1 MSNTLFKKVTASVAA
16 LSVVLSIVSPV
27 TGVKAADDSVEAA
40 NRLASL
46 GVIVDSSSNPNA
58 YNLGSSITRREM
70 LKVMMNLS
78 SVEVTD
84 TCEGK
89 FSDLPKTDWGCK
101 YAEAALNAGFI
112 AANPKFR
119 PNDLVTEAEALKMI
133 MQARGVA
140 KKEGVADWSEAYR
153 QAAVEA
159 GIVAEGT
166 KLSTTT
172 SAKRSM
178 VFVSADSAV
187 TSTTS
192 DETTTDDSDVNL
204 DDLFGDLFDEDGTD
218 ATTDE
223 TTDED
228 MTSDEE
234 TTDEEVTSNVKAG
247 DLEVSLSAETPA
259 ASDIPD
265 SVNGVEVAKFDFT
278 AWDEDISV
286 TSLKLKR
293 VGLGSA
299 SAVEDVAVFGNGSR
313 LSKTKT
319 FNSSDDYAEI
329 TLSPALVVKAWETE
343 TVTVKVNTE
352 ATAGNFAVELVSVG
366 SSAANVEGAPVTWET
381 FQVKAVDTSSITI
394 STDGTSSN
402 PKLGADQSEIL
413 KFKVKNNWQEN
424 ETVTVSEV
432 TLREGGTIDEEDEL
446 ENVSLYYNGSSVA
459 STAKMNGKYV
469 TFELASPIEIKES
482 NTAKFVVK
490 ADIVGGA
497 GDTVEFYLD
506 NVLDISATASKN
518 GYVTVSSSLAQTDT
532 SAVTVQAWEVTLID
546 VDAETTK
553 IREDKD
559 DVVLGKVKITTA
571 AGKNLELDQFWVKLT
586 LVETSGNPAANNLV
600 GDILSNIELYDETT
614 GTTYD
619 LAVTGTDNSLTEAYW
634 DTDMGIALPSGTTT
648 TFAIRADTAT
658 TITGFDGL
666 TITPSIT
673 VGSFGANG
681 WLYIKETEDDSQVT
695 DITPSALSFKTI
707 NGSESSAT
715 VTVLNLSSTKNA
727 VVGSKD
733 VEALSFEVKADESS
747 KLTLDEVV
755 VDGQAGSAFDSSL
768 VSELKLYKGSV
779 SDANLLDK
787 VSGSQISSE
796 KATFDGFDVEIAA
809 NAKQTFIVTVSLVDD
824 STNNGDTIN
833 LAIDSDGTNLEVSM
847 EDVDGDD
854 VVYADATDEA
864 STRTITV
871 KGAGSLKV
879 VVDTTD
885 SQVDKTKNILWGTTS
900 SFVASYELTAVNEDV
915 LVKDFTIT
923 SALANLQ
930 YYVSEVVV
938 YANDKTTEIAR
949 ETVTSSTVE
958 FENED
963 FVVAEWTSNVYIKVV
978 TSKIGKD
985 QAWRQSADITLDLVI
1000 DDAEG
1005 NSSNKVLSDWN
1016 NDWTVDAQEV
1026 VYDDDADASYDEAAN
1041 DTDSGESLAFKVLP
1055 TKVSSVTFVD
1065 SISGTSRA
1073 SKLNNGENNVAI
1085 IAVTTDSSSNVN
1097 TNGGTLKTILKQVKL
1112 NQSRYS
1118 DTQITGY
1125 TIEKVNGTESAVSGA
1140 NAAWT
1145 YVFTPT
1151 VADSTNYT
1159 VIVDGTSYTVTSDAD
1174 ATAQEIVELLQAAV
1188 NAHADVTATED
1199 NATLTVTVD
1208 ASKFATA
1215 IPGTSNLSVVNSSS
1229 TNVVTFDTSTFTT
1242 DDLIDNGVT
1251 VYYVVKA
1258 NVTKDSDSDNDDY
1271 VKVSFDTLN
1280 NSEIVY
1286 SADDAITGLANVTDL
1301 RIGQTKI
1308 DGTQINE

>member
-16 LSVVLSIVSPV
+16 LSIVLSVVSPV
-27 TGVKAADDSVEAA
+27 TGVKADDAWVEAA

-46 GVIVDSSSNPNA
+46 GVIVDSSSNPSA

-89 FSDLPKTDWGCK
+89 FSDLPATDWGCK

-140 KKEGVADWSEAYR
+140 KKEGVADWAEAYR

-159 GIVAEGT
+159 GVLAEGT
-166 KLSTTT
+166 TVSTTT

-192 DETTTDDSDVNL
+192 DDTTSDDSDVNL

-218 ATTDE
+218 MDSE
-223 TTDED
+223 DTTDED
-228 MTSDEE
+228 TTSDDEDD
-234 TTDEEVTSNVKAG
+234 TTIDTSVKSG

-265 SVNGVEVAKFDFT
+265 NVNGVEVAKFDFT

-286 TSLKLKR
+286 SSLKLR
-293 VGLGSA
+293 RSGLGA
-299 SAVEDVAVFGNGSR
+299 SSVVSDVAVFGNGSR

-319 FNSSDDYAEI
+319 FNSSDDYAEV
-329 TLSPALVVKAWETE
+329 TLSPALVVKAGSTE

-352 ATAGNFAVELVSVG
+352 NAVTGNFSVELVSVG
-366 SSAANVEGAPVTWET
+366 SSAANVDGAPVAWET
-381 FQVKAVDTSSITI
+381 FQVKNVYTSSVTI

-402 PKLGADQSEIL
+402 PKLGEEQSEIL
-413 KFKVKNNWQEN
+413 KFKVKNNGEQN
-424 ETVTVSEV
+424 ETVTISEI
-432 TLREGGTIDEEDEL
+432 TLREGGSIDEEDEI

-469 TFELASPIEIKES
+469 TFELDSPITIKES

-490 ADIVGGA
+490 TDIVGGA

-506 NVLDISATASKN
+506 NVLDVSATASKN
-518 GYVTVSSSLAQTDT
+518 GFVSVTNSLAQSDT
-532 SAVTVQAWEVTLID
+532 SAVTVQAWEVSLVD
-546 VDAETTK
+546 VDAESTK

-571 AGKNLELDQFWVKLT
+571 AGKNLELDQFGVKLT
-586 LVETSGNPAANNLV
+586 LVETSGNPAANNKV

-614 GTTYD
+614 GSTYD
-619 LAVTGTDNSLTEAYW
+619 LSVTGTDDSLTEAYG
-634 DTDMGIALPSGTTT
+634 DTDMGISLPSGTTT

-658 TITGFDGL
+658 SITWFNGL

-695 DITPSALSFKTI
+695 DITPSSLSFKTI
-707 NGSESSAT
+707 EGSESAAT

-747 KLTLDEVV
+747 KLTVDEVV
-755 VDGQAGSAFDSSL
+755 VDGQAGSTFDNTL
-768 VSELKLYKGSV
+768 VSELKLYKGSI
-779 SDANLLDK
+779 SDANLLDR

-796 KATFDGFDVEIAA
+796 KATFDGFAVEIAA

-833 LAIDSDGTNLEVSM
+833 LAIDSDGTNLRVSM
-847 EDVDGDD
+847 EDIDGDD

-864 STRTITV
+864 SARTITV
-871 KGAGSLKV
+871 KGAWSLKV
-879 VVDTTD
+879 AVDNTD
-885 SQVDKTKNILWGTTS
+885 SQVDKAKNVIGNATS
-900 SFVASYELTAVNEDV
+900 PFVASYELTAVNEDV
-915 LVKDFTIT
+915 LVKDFKLT
-923 SALANLQ
+923 SSLANLQ

-938 YANDKTTEIAR
+938 FANDKTTELDR
-949 ETVTSSTVE
+949 ETVTSSTVS
-958 FENED
+958 FDNTN
-963 FVVAEWTSNVYIKVV
+963 FVVAEGTSNVYVKVV
-978 TSKIGKD
+978 TNKIGKD
-985 QAWRQSADITLDLVI
+985 QAWRQSADITLDLVVQ
-1000 DDAEG
+1000 DAEG
-1005 NSSNKVLSDWN
+1005 NSSNKTLSDWD
-1016 NDWTVDAQEV
+1016 NDWVANTSDGTEAQEI
-1026 VYDDDADASYDEAAN
+1026 VYNSDADSYFDEAGGV
-1041 DTDSGESLAFKVLP
+1041 DVDSWESLAFAVVP
-1055 TKVSSVTFVD
+1055 TRISNVSFVSEANGVT
-1065 SISGTSRA
+1065 RA
-1073 SKLNNGENNVAI
+1073 TKLNNGSNNVAI
-1085 IAVTTDSSSNVN
+1085 IAITTDSSTNTNV
-1097 TNGGTLKTILKQVKL
+1097 NGGTLKTNLKTVKL
-1112 NQSRYS
+1112 NVSKLTS
-1118 DTQITGY
+1118 AAGTAISAM
-1125 TIEKVNGTESAVSGA
+1125 TIEKVNGTEGSVAGTLLNGAAGATFGA
-1140 NAAWT
+1140 ND
-1145 YVFTPT
+1145 TP
-1151 VADSTNYT
+1151 N
-1159 VIVDGTSYTVTSDAD
+1159 
-1174 ATAQEIVELLQAAV
+1174 
-1188 NAHADVTATED
+1188 TATFD
-1199 NATLTVTVD
+1199 V
-1208 ASKFATA
+1208 S
-1215 IPGTSNLSVVNSSS
+1215 SLSA
-1229 TNVVTFDTSTFTT
+1229 
-1242 DDLIDNGVT
+1242 DDLIDNGTT

-1258 NVTKDSDSDNDDY
+1258 TVTKDWTTDNDDY
-1271 VKVSFDTLN
+1271 VKVSFDALN
-1280 NSEIVY
+1280 SSQIVY
-1286 SADDAITGLANVTDL
+1286 TADSAITGLADVTDL